1 MTCAELEILL
11 ADYLDGVLPDSG
23 AREVEAHL
31 GGCAACAELARDARL
46 AIAFM
51 ERSAEIDTPSNL
63 AVKILTETASGRHG
77 SLGRPRGL
85 RAWFDRAF
93 APLLQPRVVMGMALT
108 MFSFTVIA
116 RWTGISLRQL
126 RPSDLEPARVWAA
139 LDDRAH
145 RAYERSVKF
154 YDNLKIVYEIQSR
167 LGDWNEQQ
175 EEEERA
181 AASVRPVEDRRVLV
195 QTPPAQGR

>member
-11 ADYLDGVLPDSG
+11 ADYLDGVLPHSG
-23 AREVEAHL
+23 ARELEAHL

-175 EEEERA
+175 DEEERA
-181 AASVRPVEDRRVLV
+181 AAAVRPVEDRRVPV